1 MITAIVNGRIVL
13 EDKILADRVLL
24 MENGRIL
31 SVEEK
36 TAPEGAEVIDAAGGY
51 VGPGYVDI
59 HTHGGGS
66 HTSHGEPLEMAE
78 YHLQYGTTSI
88 CPSLAYELT
97 KEEMLQGIRNIRQA
111 MKQGGNS
118 VAGIHLEGPYTS
130 KKYGAAA
137 AKAWELNREDYEL
150 LFREAAGCVRQVTHA
165 PEIPGIE
172 EFEEYVEKLQIPQS
186 VGHTEMS
193 PEELKRAMS
202 HGATIVTH
210 LFDAMGC
217 WRGNDSIAVTGVIQE
232 TAAEVALAQEGL
244 YYELICD
251 SAGMHV
257 KPANLRLTLRAA
269 GAENIILITDA
280 NIGQYRLEELSEDD
294 MRRRYPD
301 LNFNS
306 DGELSGSRL
315 TMELAVKNMRR
326 HTGATVRELFLMAA
340 ANPAR
345 AVGLYEQTGS
355 LAAGKWSDILIC
367 DSELKVE
374 QVFLHGKPVRREA
387 VC

>member
-1 MITAIVNGRIVL
+1 M
-13 EDKILADRVLL
+13 
-24 MENGRIL
+24 
-31 SVEEK
+31 
-36 TAPEGAEVIDAAGGY
+36 
-51 VGPGYVDI
+51 
-59 HTHGGGS
+59 
-66 HTSHGEPLEMAE
+66 
-78 YHLQYGTTSI
+78 
-88 CPSLAYELT
+88 
-97 KEEMLQGIRNIRQA
+97 
-111 MKQGGNS
+111 
-118 VAGIHLEGPYTS
+118 
-130 KKYGAAA
+130 
-137 AKAWELNREDYEL
+137 
-150 LFREAAGCVRQVTHA
+150 
-165 PEIPGIE
+165 
-172 EFEEYVEKLQIPQS
+172 
-186 VGHTEMS
+186 
-193 PEELKRAMS
+193 
-202 HGATIVTH
+202 
-210 LFDAMGC
+210 
-217 WRGNDSIAVTGVIQE
+217 
-232 TAAEVALAQEGL
+232 ALAQEGL

-280 NIGQYRLEELSEDD
+280 NIGQYRLEELSEGD

-355 LAAGKWSDILIC
+355 LAAGKWADILIC